1 MLRREFCVRL
11 LKGGAAVALAPLI
24 NACAPAEPEATA
36 PAPTGTATAHPSP
49 TTALTPTDTPA
60 LVPTP
65 TPALVPTHTP
75 SPTATTAALTAAE
88 PTTRVALVKT
98 RDRVAGTRQVMEVL
112 GINPAAGK
120 SVLLKP
126 NYNSADPAPGS
137 TETAMLREIVVMLNE
152 MGAGKLTVAD
162 RSGMGNTSAV
172 MRAKGLP
179 ELAEDLGFD
188 LVALDTLTEEA
199 FTLITDENFHWPHG
213 FAMPKMVLDAECIIQ
228 TCCLKT
234 HRYGGHF
241 TMSLKN
247 SVGLVPGTPSG
258 SGFVGSHNYMR
269 DLHGSPHMRLM
280 IAEINAAYTP
290 ALIVMDGVEAFVQ
303 GGPATGTRAPT
314 EVILA
319 STDRVAIDAVGV
331 AILRMFGTT
340 PQVSEGRIFEQEQ
353 IARAVELG
361 LGVDAPEKIAFVT
374 GDAES
379 EAYAAEIRNMLIA

>member
-1 MLRREFCVRL
+1 MRRRELCVRL
-11 LKGGAAVALAPLI
+11 LKGGAAIALAPLI

-36 PAPTGTATAHPSP
+36 PAPTGTATARPSP
-49 TTALTPTDTPA
+49 TTAARTPTDTPA
-60 LVPTP
+60 
-65 TPALVPTHTP
+65 PAPTHTP
-75 SPTATTAALTAAE
+75 SSTATATALPAAE
-88 PTTRVALVKT
+88 PVARVALVKA
-98 RDRVAGTRQVMEVL
+98 RDRVVGTRRVVEVL

-120 SVLLKP
+120 PVLLKP

-172 MRAKGLP
+172 MQAKGLP

-331 AILRMFGTT
+331 ALLRMFGTT

-379 EAYAAEIRNMLIA
+379 EAYAAEIRDVLIA